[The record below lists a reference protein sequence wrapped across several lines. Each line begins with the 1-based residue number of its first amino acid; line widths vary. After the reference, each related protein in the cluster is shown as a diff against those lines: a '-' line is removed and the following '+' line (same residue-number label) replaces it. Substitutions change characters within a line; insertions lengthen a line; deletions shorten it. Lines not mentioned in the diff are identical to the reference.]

1 MFEGRYASHQR
12 RHTRKRGRSLFTNFC
27 FSLYNIISLVLIDTR
42 RKKQQQQPSSFIL
55 FYGSKKPKE

>member
-1 MFEGRYASHQR
+1 LKAVTPTIRVDTQENGAAPYLPIFV
-12 RHTRKRGRSLFTNFC
+12 FP
-27 FSLYNIISLVLIDTR
+27 LYNIISLVLIDTR